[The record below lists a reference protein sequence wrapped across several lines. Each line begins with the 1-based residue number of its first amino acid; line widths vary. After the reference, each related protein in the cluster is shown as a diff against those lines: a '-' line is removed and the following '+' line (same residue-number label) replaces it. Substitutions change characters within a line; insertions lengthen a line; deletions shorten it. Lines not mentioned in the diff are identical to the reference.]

1 MNIPKPFADRRAAG
15 RALAQALGPKNLA
28 DPVVLA
34 LPRGGVPVAVE
45 IASALKAP
53 LDIVLVRKIGVP
65 FQRELAVAA
74 VVDGGEPEVVINEDV
89 AKLAGITSEYID
101 AQVKLELEEIDRR
114 RKAYLQGRA
123 RIPLEGR
130 TAILVDDGIA
140 TGASI
145 RAALKALR
153 RRAPRALVLAVP
165 VAPLETIEALKKE
178 VDEVVCLRTPEP
190 FFAIGIHYADFHQM
204 SDDDVVRLLA
214 ERLGE
219 SASRAPA
226 ELTEADMSRSALG
239 SGSKSPRPSG

>member
-1 MNIPKPFADRRAAG
+1 
-15 RALAQALGPKNLA
+15 
-28 DPVVLA
+28 VLA

-123 RIPLEGR
+123 RITLEGR

-178 VDEVVCLRTPEP
+178 VNEVVCLRTPEP

-219 SASRAPA
+219 PGSRAPA

-239 SGSKSPRPSG
+239 SGPKSTGPSG